1 VYNKLIK
8 GVENMLKCSKC
19 KNENIYSADYCINCG
34 YQFEEI
40 EKKTAKL
47 KTTVGKLEWIEDK
60 FKDTGI
66 KDILN
71 KKFPKIVG
79 FIVLILINVWIFYKD
94 NKDFKLL
101 ESDTYQIEHKASS
114 NEYYLLIKDEVTES
128 ISVEL
133 YAPKRMKN
141 LSIQKENQEKEI
153 LETID
158 YRTNKKVMLNRNG
171 KNDYYLFN
179 ITYRGN
185 KTEQIKV
192 YVYGGM

>member
-1 VYNKLIK
+1 MYNKLIK

-179 ITYRGN
+179 ITYKGN

-192 YVYGGM
+192 YVYR

>member
-1 VYNKLIK
+1 MYNKLIK

>member
-1 VYNKLIK
+1 
-8 GVENMLKCSKC
+8 MLKCSKC
-19 KNENIYSADYCINCG
+19 EKENIYSADYCQNCG
-34 YQFEEI
+34 YEFQEI

-47 KTTVGKLEWIEDK
+47 KTAVGKIEWVEDK

-66 KDILN
+66 KDILD

-79 FIVLILINVWIFYKD
+79 FIVLILINVWIFYNN

-101 ESDTYQIEHKASS
+101 ESNAYQIEHKKNS
-114 NEYYLLIKDEVTES
+114 NEYYLQVSENLES
-128 ISVEL
+128 IGVNL

-141 LSIQKENQEKEI
+141 LSIQKENDNKEI
-153 LETID
+153 LETIN
-158 YRTNKKVMLNRNG
+158 YNPKEKLTLTMNG

-179 ITYRGN
+179 ITYNGN
-185 KTEQIKV
+185 KKEQIKV

>member
-1 VYNKLIK
+1 
-8 GVENMLKCSKC
+8 MLKCSKC

-133 YAPKRMKN
+133 YVPKRMKN

-179 ITYRGN
+179 ITYKGN

>member
-1 VYNKLIK
+1 MRLCYWSSDV
-8 GVENMLKCSKC
+8 CS
-19 KNENIYSADYCINCG
+19 SD
-34 YQFEEI
+34 
-40 EKKTAKL
+40 L
-47 KTTVGKLEWIEDK
+47 
-60 FKDTGI
+60 
-66 KDILN
+66 ILN

>member
-1 VYNKLIK
+1 MYNKLIK

-179 ITYRGN
+179 ITYKGN